1 MMKRIVLLLAS
12 AALAVLLVSGVA
24 WAATITFAPAKNFP
38 AGDSPRAVAAADLDK
53 DGDTDIMTVH
63 SAIDRVSVLKRRA
76 DGTFAA
82 PVRYATADAP
92 TDIVGREDFDGD
104 GDIDIATSNHSDS
117 ISVLLNKGNGTFAAQ
132 RKYATPA
139 LSYPVAI
146 ESGRLD
152 GDRDWDLVTTN
163 EGSTSGS
170 GGWREGGVSVFKNNG
185 NGTFAAASDYRAEGV
200 YPGSHNGLD
209 RADLDGDGDEDL
221 AMAIG
226 MGRELQPG
234 ALVML
239 GRGDGYFGGTS
250 GETRYYLSNYESDG
264 YIDHYNDID
273 HATDILINDLDGD
286 GNRDLATTGSSNV
299 YDPGNLHVFLG
310 NGDGTFQ
317 NPQRLGT
324 DESNVAMTE
333 ADFDRDGD
341 IDIATIPGQNGIS
354 DPVIVSKVS
363 ILANDGNGTF
373 GSESTIYPTYSAGKA
388 STGIIRARMNNDTKP
403 DLVVANY
410 ASDNVSV
417 LINTTQ

>member
-1 MMKRIVLLLAS
+1 MMKRIILLLAS

-38 AGDSPRAVAAADLDK
+38 AGDDPRAVAAADLDK

-63 SAIDRVSVLKRRA
+63 NAIDRVSVLKRRA

-104 GDIDIATSNHSDS
+104 GDIDIATSNHSES

-139 LSYPVAI
+139 LSNPVAI

-152 GDRDWDLVTTN
+152 GDRDWDLVASN
-163 EGSTSGS
+163 EGSVGTT

-185 NGTFAAASDYRAEGV
+185 NGTFAAALDFRARGI
-200 YPGSHNGLD
+200 YAGYAPLRGLD
-209 RADLDGDGDEDL
+209 RADLDGDGDKDL
-221 AMAIG
+221 AMGIDL
-226 MGRELQPG
+226 GREEEPG

-250 GETRYYLSNYESDG
+250 GESRYYLSNFGSGGDV
-264 YIDHYNDID
+264 DHDNDTD
-273 HATDILINDLDGD
+273 HAHDILIHDLDGD
-286 GNRDLATTGSSNV
+286 GDRDLATTGSSNTGE
-299 YDPGNLHVFLG
+299 DPSKLGNLHVFLG

-324 DESNVAMTE
+324 NEPNYAMTE

-341 IDIATIPGQNGIS
+341 IDLATVNSNPSG
-354 DPVIVSKVS
+354 KVS
-363 ILANDGNGTF
+363 VLANAGNATF
-373 GSESTIYPTYSAGKA
+373 GDETTVHPTFGVGDDPGA
-388 STGIIRARMNNDTKP
+388 IIRARMNGDRKP
-403 DLVVANY
+403 DLVVANEG
-410 ASDNVSV
+410 SDDVSV

>member
-1 MMKRIVLLLAS
+1 MMKRIILLLAS
-12 AALAVLLVSGVA
+12 AALAVLLVSSVA
-24 WAATITFAPAKNFP
+24 GAAATITFAPAKNFP
-38 AGDSPRAVAAADLDK
+38 AGDDPRAVAAADLDK

-63 SAIDRVSVLKRRA
+63 NAIDRVSVLKRRA

-104 GDIDIATSNHSDS
+104 GDIDIATSNHSES

-139 LSYPVAI
+139 LSNPVAI

-163 EGSTSGS
+163 EGSGFV
-170 GGWREGGVSVFKNNG
+170 EGGYRDGSVSVFKNNG
-185 NGTFAAASDYRAEGV
+185 NGTFAAARDFRAGWNYELTR
-200 YPGSHNGLD
+200 LD

-221 AMAIG
+221 AMGID
-226 MGRELQPG
+226 MGRGFEPG
-234 ALVML
+234 ARVML

-250 GETRYYLSNYESDG
+250 GESRYYLSNFGSDG
-264 YIDHYNDID
+264 DID
-273 HATDILINDLDGD
+273 HDNDNDFVHDILIEDLDGD
-286 GNRDLATTGSSNV
+286 GDRDLATTGSSNGA
-299 YDPGNLHVFLG
+299 DGGLNKPGNLHVFLG

-324 DESNVAMTE
+324 NERNVALTE

-341 IDIATIPGQNGIS
+341 IDLATVNSNPSG
-354 DPVIVSKVS
+354 KVS
-363 ILANDGNGTF
+363 VLANAGNATF
-373 GSESTIYPTYSAGKA
+373 GDESTVQPTFGV
-388 STGIIRARMNNDTKP
+388 GNEPRDIIRARMNGDSKP
-403 DLVVANY
+403 DLVVANDG
-410 ASDNVSV
+410 SDDVSV